1 MRRTHTTSR
10 RGGLTVASAAL
21 VCLGGPALTA
31 CGASQDDG
39 YVAVGADRSAKAERP
54 KGEVSLVPLPGRRDG
69 PRTPGTEKKSAQD
82 GEGGAGGQRGGSG
95 KSGKPES
102 SAPASGDA
110 SGEASRDPSPSGTD
124 GKGGSTDPAE
134 RPGGSGSGSDPGGPG
149 SAPPKGPALLTAGK
163 PERAKAA
170 DRWCEKVTVTFRN
183 TGGQPVESGTVT
195 FGTHV
200 VDALGTDWATRKSSR
215 KLPVP
220 IAPGKKKEKTWTVC
234 LDAWRVPL
242 GMHVETR
249 DVKVDGWR

>member
-10 RGGLTVASAAL
+10 RGGLITASAAL

-31 CGASQDDG
+31 CGAGQDDG
-39 YVAVGADRSAKAERP
+39 YVAVGSAAGSEHSTEAERP
-54 KGEVSLVPLPGRRDG
+54 KGEVSLVPLPGQSRGERASGTPDSTRKRGSEKSGEKGEKKASEPEASSGASSEAPRR
-69 PRTPGTEKKSAQD
+69 PSSGTEHPA
-82 GEGGAGGQRGGSG
+82 EPGGPDD
-95 KSGKPES
+95 SGKP
-102 SAPASGDA
+102 P
-110 SGEASRDPSPSGTD
+110 
-124 GKGGSTDPAE
+124 GSQ
-134 RPGGSGSGSDPGGPG
+134 GPG
-149 SAPPKGPALLTAGK
+149 SADPGPAALKTGK
-163 PERAKAA
+163 PERAKGE

-183 TGGQPVESGTVT
+183 AGGRPVDSGTVT

-200 VDALGTDWATRKSSR
+200 IDALGTDWATRESTR

-249 DVKVDGWR
+249 DVKVSGWR